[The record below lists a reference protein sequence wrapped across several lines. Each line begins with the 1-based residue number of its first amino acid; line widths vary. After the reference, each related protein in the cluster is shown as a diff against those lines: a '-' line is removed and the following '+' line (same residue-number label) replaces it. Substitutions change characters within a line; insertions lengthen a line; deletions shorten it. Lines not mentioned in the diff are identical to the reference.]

1 MKKNTIQDAHFRALE
16 AMYLSAPINQ
26 FYRPRIVVSKEQV
39 EIEIDIDQR
48 FFHAAGTV
56 HGSVYFKLLD
66 DAAGLAANVLEREV
80 FAVTASFT
88 THMTRPVTGPL
99 MRSVGRVVDQT
110 RSQFLVESIVYD
122 HNQRSVGRGSGVFM
136 RGLVRLADS
145 LGYRLSE

>member
-1 MKKNTIQDAHFRALE
+1 MKPKTIRDAHFRPLE

-26 FYRPRIVVSKEQV
+26 FYRPRIVISKEQV
-39 EIEIDIDQR
+39 EIDIDQR
-48 FFHAAGTV
+48 FFHAAGAV

-88 THMTRPVTGPL
+88 THMTRPVSGPL

-122 HNQRSVGRGSGVFM
+122 HNQRSVGRGNGVFM
-136 RGLVRLADS
+136 RGSVRLADS
-145 LGYRLSE
+145 LGYRLE

>member
-1 MKKNTIQDAHFRALE
+1 MRQKTIRDAHFRALE

-26 FYRPRIVVSKEQV
+26 FYRPRIVISKEQV
-39 EIEIDIDQR
+39 EIDIDQR
-48 FFHAAGTV
+48 IFHAAGTV

-88 THMTRPVTGPL
+88 THMTRPVSGPL

-122 HNQRSVGRGSGVFM
+122 HNQRSVGRGNGVFM
-136 RGLVRLADS
+136 RGSVRLADS
-145 LGYRLSE
+145 WGYRLE

>member
-1 MKKNTIQDAHFRALE
+1 MKQKTIRDAHCRALE

-26 FYRPRIVVSKEQV
+26 FYRPRIVISKEQV
-39 EIEIDIDQR
+39 EIDIDQR
-48 FFHAAGTV
+48 FFHAAEAV

-88 THMTRPVTGPL
+88 THMTRPASGPL
-99 MRSVGRVVDQT
+99 IRSVGRVVDQT

-122 HNQRSVGRGSGVFM
+122 HNQRSVGRGNGVFM
-136 RGLVRLADS
+136 RGSVRLADS
-145 LGYRLSE
+145 LGYRLE

>member
-1 MKKNTIQDAHFRALE
+1 MRQKTIRDAHFRALE

-26 FYRPRIVVSKEQV
+26 FYRPRIVISKEQV
-39 EIEIDIDQR
+39 EIDIDQR
-48 FFHAAGTV
+48 FFHAAEAV

-80 FAVTASFT
+80 FAVTASFS
-88 THMTRPVTGPL
+88 THMTRPVSGPL

-122 HNQRSVGRGSGVFM
+122 HNQRSVGRGNGVFM
-136 RGLVRLADS
+136 RGSVRLADS
-145 LGYRLSE
+145 LGYRLE

>member
-1 MKKNTIQDAHFRALE
+1 MKQKTIRDAPCRALE

-26 FYRPRIVVSKEQV
+26 FYRPRIVISKEQV
-39 EIEIDIDQR
+39 EIDIDQR
-48 FFHAAGTV
+48 FFHAAEAV
-56 HGSVYFKLLD
+56 HGSVYSKLLD

-88 THMTRPVTGPL
+88 THMTRPVSGPL

-122 HNQRSVGRGSGVFM
+122 HNQRSVGRGNGVFM
-136 RGLVRLADS
+136 RGSVRLADS
-145 LGYRLSE
+145 LGYRLE

>member
-1 MKKNTIQDAHFRALE
+1 MRQKTIRDAHFRALE

-26 FYRPRIVVSKEQV
+26 FYRPRIVISKEQV
-39 EIEIDIDQR
+39 EIDIDQR
-48 FFHAAGTV
+48 FFHAAEAV

-88 THMTRPVTGPL
+88 THMTRPVPGPL

-122 HNQRSVGRGSGVFM
+122 HN
-136 RGLVRLADS
+136 
-145 LGYRLSE
+145 

>member
-1 MKKNTIQDAHFRALE
+1 MKPKTIRDAHFRALE

-26 FYRPRIVVSKEQV
+26 FYRPRIVISKEQV
-39 EIEIDIDQR
+39 EIDIDQR
-48 FFHAAGTV
+48 FFHAVGAV

-88 THMTRPVTGPL
+88 THMTRPVSGPL

-122 HNQRSVGRGSGVFM
+122 HNQRSVGRGNGVFM
-136 RGLVRLADS
+136 RGSVRLADS
-145 LGYRLSE
+145 FGYRLE

>member
-1 MKKNTIQDAHFRALE
+1 MKQKTIRDAHCRALE

-26 FYRPRIVVSKEQV
+26 FYRPRIVISKEQV

-48 FFHAAGTV
+48 FFHAAGAV

-88 THMTRPVTGPL
+88 THMTRPVSGPL

-122 HNQRSVGRGSGVFM
+122 HNQRSVGRGNGVFM
-136 RGLVRLADS
+136 RGSVRLADS
-145 LGYRLSE
+145 LGYRLE

>member
-1 MKKNTIQDAHFRALE
+1 MRQKTIRDAHFRALE

-26 FYRPRIVVSKEQV
+26 FYRPRIVISKEQV
-39 EIEIDIDQR
+39 EIDIDQR
-48 FFHAAGTV
+48 FFHAAGAV

-88 THMTRPVTGPL
+88 THMTRPVSGPL

-122 HNQRSVGRGSGVFM
+122 HNQRSVGRGNGVFM
-136 RGLVRLADS
+136 RGSVRLADS
-145 LGYRLSE
+145 LGYRLE

>member
-1 MKKNTIQDAHFRALE
+1 MRQKTIRDAHFRALE

-26 FYRPRIVVSKEQV
+26 FYRPRIVISKEQV
-39 EIEIDIDQR
+39 EIDIDQR
-48 FFHAAGTV
+48 FFHPAGAV

-88 THMTRPVTGPL
+88 THMTRPVSGPL

-122 HNQRSVGRGSGVFM
+122 HNQRSVGRGNGVFM
-136 RGLVRLADS
+136 RGSVRLADS
-145 LGYRLSE
+145 LGYRLE

>member
-1 MKKNTIQDAHFRALE
+1 MKQKTIRDAHCRALE

-26 FYRPRIVVSKEQV
+26 FYRPRIVISKEQV
-39 EIEIDIDQR
+39 EIDIDQR
-48 FFHAAGTV
+48 FFHAAEAV
-56 HGSVYFKLLD
+56 HGSVYFKSLD

-88 THMTRPVTGPL
+88 THMTRPVSGPL

-122 HNQRSVGRGSGVFM
+122 HNQRSVGRGNGVFM
-136 RGLVRLADS
+136 RGSVRLADS
-145 LGYRLSE
+145 LGYRLE

>member
-1 MKKNTIQDAHFRALE
+1 MKQKTIRDAHFRTLE
-16 AMYLSAPINQ
+16 VMYLSAPINQ
-26 FYRPRIVVSKEQV
+26 FYCPRIVISKEQV
-39 EIEIDIDQR
+39 EIDIDQR
-48 FFHAAGTV
+48 FFHAAGAV

-88 THMTRPVTGPL
+88 THMTRPVSGPL

-122 HNQRSVGRGSGVFM
+122 HNQRSVGRGNGVFM
-136 RGLVRLADS
+136 RGSVRLADS
-145 LGYRLSE
+145 LGYRLE

>member
-1 MKKNTIQDAHFRALE
+1 MKQKTIRDAHCRALE

-26 FYRPRIVVSKEQV
+26 FYRPRIVISKEQV
-39 EIEIDIDQR
+39 EIDIDQR
-48 FFHAAGTV
+48 FFHAAGAV

-88 THMTRPVTGPL
+88 THMTRPVPGPL

-122 HNQRSVGRGSGVFM
+122 HNQRSVGRGNGVFM
-136 RGLVRLADS
+136 RGSVRLADS
-145 LGYRLSE
+145 LGYRLE

>member
-1 MKKNTIQDAHFRALE
+1 MKQKTIRDAHFRALE

-26 FYRPRIVVSKEQV
+26 FYRPRIVISKEQV
-39 EIEIDIDQR
+39 EIDIDQR
-48 FFHAAGTV
+48 FFHAAEAV

-88 THMTRPVTGPL
+88 THMTRPVSGPL

-122 HNQRSVGRGSGVFM
+122 HNQRSVGRGNGVFM
-136 RGLVRLADS
+136 RGSVRLADS
-145 LGYRLSE
+145 LGYRLE

>member
-1 MKKNTIQDAHFRALE
+1 MRQKTIRDAHFRALE

-26 FYRPRIVVSKEQV
+26 FYRPRIVISKEQV
-39 EIEIDIDQR
+39 EIDIDQR
-48 FFHAAGTV
+48 FFHAAEAV

-66 DAAGLAANVLEREV
+66 DVAGLAANVLEREV

-88 THMTRPVTGPL
+88 THMTRPVSGPL

-122 HNQRSVGRGSGVFM
+122 HNQRSVGRGNGVFM
-136 RGLVRLADS
+136 RGSVRLADS
-145 LGYRLSE
+145 LGYRLE

>member
-1 MKKNTIQDAHFRALE
+1 MKKKTIRDAHFRALE

-26 FYRPRIVVSKEQV
+26 FYRPRIVISKEQV
-39 EIEIDIDQR
+39 EIDIDQR
-48 FFHAAGTV
+48 FFHAAEAV

-88 THMTRPVTGPL
+88 THMTRPVPGPL

-122 HNQRSVGRGSGVFM
+122 HNQRSVGRGNGVFM
-136 RGLVRLADS
+136 RGSVRLADS
-145 LGYRLSE
+145 LGYRLE

>member
-1 MKKNTIQDAHFRALE
+1 MRQKTIRDAHCRALE

-26 FYRPRIVVSKEQV
+26 FYRPRIVISKEQV
-39 EIEIDIDQR
+39 EIDIDQR
-48 FFHAAGTV
+48 FFHAAGAV

-88 THMTRPVTGPL
+88 THMTRPVPGPL

-122 HNQRSVGRGSGVFM
+122 HNQRSVGRGNGVFM
-136 RGLVRLADS
+136 RGSVRLADS
-145 LGYRLSE
+145 LGYRLE

>member
-1 MKKNTIQDAHFRALE
+1 M
-16 AMYLSAPINQ
+16 
-26 FYRPRIVVSKEQV
+26 
-39 EIEIDIDQR
+39 
-48 FFHAAGTV
+48 
-56 HGSVYFKLLD
+56 LD

-88 THMTRPVTGPL
+88 THMTRPVSGPL

-122 HNQRSVGRGSGVFM
+122 HNQRSVGRGSGVFV
-136 RGLVRLADS
+136 RGSVRLADS